1 MDGPIV
7 PIEAFS
13 LVPEDADEHA
23 HHRLGRFQDGM
34 AAWHTP
40 GLKAYRD
47 AVLSNGKARA
57 TVATYLTTARG
68 RCSEIPW
75 GEGTREALSGL
86 ASRTLWETEQA
97 DTPAECKAFL
107 IKMVNRLGNA
117 TDSRSVLVKTKTH
130 QDYPDADHL
139 RMTAEQAPA
148 LMAVSGLEAL
158 QKEAAYAE

>member
-47 AVLSNGKARA
+47 AVLSNGEARA

-107 IKMVNRLGNA
+107 IKMVARLMNA
-117 TDSRSVLVKTKTH
+117 TDPRSILVKTKTH
-130 QDYPDADHL
+130 QGHLDADYL
-139 RMTAEQAPA
+139 RLTAEQVSAA
-148 LMAVSGLEAL
+148 MATPGLEML
-158 QKEAAYAE
+158 